1 VAGAHRAAPRSAP
14 PVTMSTSMARAQ
26 TPAAPADAPHRGRT
40 AALRP
45 PAPLAALLL
54 LAALVGVAWAL
65 VTPAFQAPDEP
76 AHFGY
81 VQSLAEGFDL
91 PGRGDRPLVS
101 SEQALAGSLS
111 NSDQAAQ
118 QLGVRMTWSERVYER
133 WRRAAAALPPSAR
146 TDGGGPNPAAS
157 NPPLYYLYEAIPYRL
172 GEGGD
177 LFTRLELT
185 RLASVLWM
193 LVTVVGVWLL
203 AGELLAR
210 DRLAQAVA
218 AGTSA
223 LLPMVGFVSASVNPD
238 AMLYAAWSL
247 ALWLGVRLLRRG
259 ATLGRVVALFAVVGL
274 ACLVKATS
282 YALVPAAL
290 LALVVALRRGER
302 SACAGAALVLTLG
315 VWIVVARLTHR
326 AASAQVAQA
335 AGVTGLHLRDFGSYL
350 WQYYLPRLPFQQ
362 PFSIPGDH
370 LPAYDV
376 WLKTGW
382 AAFGWLEV
390 RFPEWVYVVLTV
402 VTLAIAVVAMAQI
415 WRARRRVD
423 VAVLAFLA
431 LVCVTLLAGLH
442 WTEFK
447 MLGSGR
453 GAFNVGRYL
462 LPLAGIAGLGV
473 ALSVRAFAPARR
485 PAVAGAWL
493 TSLFVLNLFSL
504 GLVIERFYA

>member
-1 VAGAHRAAPRSAP
+1 
-14 PVTMSTSMARAQ
+14 MARAQ
-26 TPAAPADAPHRGRT
+26 TPAPPADAPHRGRGRAAV

-45 PAPLAALLL
+45 PRPLAALLL
-54 LAALVGVAWAL
+54 LGTIVGVAWAL

-81 VQSLAEGFDL
+81 VQSLAEGFQL

-118 QLGVRMTWSERVYER
+118 QLQVRMTWSERVYER
-133 WRRAAAALPPSAR
+133 WRRAAAALPPGAR

-177 LFTRLELT
+177 LFTRLELM
-185 RLASVLWM
+185 RLASVVWM

-203 AGELLAR
+203 AGELLTG
-210 DRLAQAVA
+210 DRLGQVVA
-218 AGTSA
+218 GGTAA

-238 AMLYAAWSL
+238 AMLYAAWAL

-259 ATLGRVVALFAVVGL
+259 ASVGGAVALFVVVGI

-290 LALVVALRRGER
+290 LALLVTLCRADRSALRSRAAALIG
-302 SACAGAALVLTLG
+302 AGAALVLTLG

-326 AASAQVAQA
+326 AAAAQVTQA
-335 AGVTGLHLRDFGSYL
+335 AGATGLHLRDLGSYL
-350 WQYYLPRLPFQQ
+350 WQYYLPRLPFQR
-362 PFSIPGDH
+362 PFPIPGDH

-382 AAFGWLEV
+382 AGFGWLEV
-390 RFPEWVYVVLTV
+390 YFPEWVYAVLTTA
-402 VTLAIAVVAMAQI
+402 TLAVAVLAVAQI

-423 VAVLAFLA
+423 LAVLAFLA

-447 MLGSGR
+447 MLTSGR
-453 GAFNVGRYL
+453 GPFNAGRYL
-462 LPLAGIAGLGV
+462 LPLVGIAGLAV
-473 ALSVRAFAPARR
+473 ALAARWFPPARR
-485 PAVAGAWL
+485 PAAAAAWL
-493 TSLFVLNLFSL
+493 TGLFVLNLFSY
-504 GLVIERFYA
+504 GLVFERFYA

>member
-1 VAGAHRAAPRSAP
+1 
-14 PVTMSTSMARAQ
+14 MSTSTARAQ
-26 TPAAPADAPHRGRT
+26 TPAAPADASHRRSRRAAF

-45 PAPLAALLL
+45 PRSLAALLVL
-54 LAALVGVAWAL
+54 TALVGVGWAF

-81 VQSLAEGFDL
+81 VQTLAEGLDL
-91 PGRGDRPLVS
+91 PGRAGRPPVS

-118 QLGVRMTWSERVYER
+118 NLGVKMEWSARGYER
-133 WRRAAAALPPSAR
+133 WRRAAGALGPRAR
-146 TDGGGPNPAAS
+146 SDGGGANPATS

-172 GEGGD
+172 AEGGD
-177 LFTRLELT
+177 LFTRLELA

-203 AGELLAR
+203 AGELLAS
-210 DRLAQAVA
+210 DRVLQLAA
-218 AGTSA
+218 AGTA
-223 LLPMVGFVSASVNPD
+223 GLLPMVGFVSASVNPD
-238 AMLYAAWSL
+238 AMLYATWSF

-259 ATLGRVVALFAVVGL
+259 LTVPGAVAFFGLVGV

-290 LALVVALRRGER
+290 FVLAVGLRRARGVAFAR
-302 SACAGAALVLTLG
+302 RAVAVIGAGAALVLTLG
-315 VWIVVARLTHR
+315 VWVVIARLTHR

-335 AGVTGLHLRDFGSYL
+335 AGATGFHLRDFGSYL

-370 LPAYDV
+370 LPAYDI

-382 AAFGWLEV
+382 AGFAWLEV
-390 RFPEWVYVVLTV
+390 RFPEWVYVLLTA
-402 VTLAIAVVAMAQI
+402 VTLAIAVLALGQI

-423 VAVLAFLA
+423 FAVLAFLA
-431 LVCVTLLAGLH
+431 LVVVTLLAGLH
-442 WTEFK
+442 WTEFT
-447 MLGSGR
+447 MLASGR
-453 GAFNVGRYL
+453 GPFNAGRYL
-462 LPLAGIAGLGV
+462 LPLAGIAGLSV
-473 ALSVRAFAPARR
+473 ALALRAVPVARR
-485 PAVAGAWL
+485 PAAVAAAL
-493 TSLFVLNLFSL
+493 SSLFVLNLASF
-504 GLVIERFYA
+504 GLMIERFYA

>member
-1 VAGAHRAAPRSAP
+1 
-14 PVTMSTSMARAQ
+14 MARAQ
-26 TPAAPADAPHRGRT
+26 TPAPPADAPHRGRERARV

-54 LAALVGVAWAL
+54 LTALVGVAWAL

-81 VQSLAEGFDL
+81 VQSLAEGFEL

-111 NSDQAAQ
+111 NSDQTAQ
-118 QLGVRMTWSERVYER
+118 QIGVRMTWSERVYER
-133 WRRAAAALPPSAR
+133 WHRAAAALPHRAR

-157 NPPLYYLYEAIPYRL
+157 NPPLYYLFEAIPYRL

-193 LVTVVGVWLL
+193 LVTVAGVWLL

-218 AGTSA
+218 AGTAA

-238 AMLYAAWSL
+238 AMLYATWSL

-259 ATLGRVVALFAVVGL
+259 ATLGRVVALFGVVGL

-290 LALVVALRRGER
+290 FALVVALRRSER
-302 SACAGAALVLTLG
+302 SALTARAVAVAGAGAALVLTLG
-315 VWIVVARLTHR
+315 VWVVVARVTHR

-335 AGVTGLHLRDFGSYL
+335 AGATGLHLRDFGSYL

-390 RFPEWVYVVLTV
+390 RFPEWVYVVLTA
-402 VTLAIAVVAMAQI
+402 VTLAIAVVALAQI
-415 WRARRRVD
+415 WGARRRVD
-423 VAVLAFLA
+423 LAVLAFLA

-462 LPLAGIAGLGV
+462 LPLVGIAGLAV

-485 PAVAGAWL
+485 PALAGAWL
-493 TSLFVLNLFSL
+493 TSLFVLNLFSF